1 MQPHAFLPKNWQKI
15 TVMVSKGLIKL
26 TFKKLRRKWYYVTVD
41 LNHRNDL
48 THVSSI

>member
-1 MQPHAFLPKNWQKI
+1 MQPYAFLPKNLPKLML
-15 TVMVSKGLIKL
+15 MVGKGLVKL
-26 TFKKLRRKWYYVTVD
+26 TFKKVRCKWYHVIVD